1 MGLGKL
7 HKHIQK
13 NKIWP
18 LFYTLTIIS
27 SKWTKDLSV
36 VPKTVKFLEE
46 NKGKAPY
53 IDLDNYFL
61 TWWQA
66 NKKMKKKMKSTGNEN
81 KNK

>member
-13 NKIWP
+13 NKIRP

-46 NKGKAPY
+46 NIGKNP
-53 IDLDNYFL
+53 D
-61 TWWQA
+61 
-66 NKKMKKKMKSTGNEN
+66 TGPKVQRAKINIGR
-81 KNK
+81 